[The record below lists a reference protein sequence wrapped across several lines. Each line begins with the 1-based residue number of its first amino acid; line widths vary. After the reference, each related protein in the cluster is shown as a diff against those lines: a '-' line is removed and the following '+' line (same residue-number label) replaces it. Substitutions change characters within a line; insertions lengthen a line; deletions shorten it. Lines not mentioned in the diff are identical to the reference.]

1 MPDTPVI
8 TRFAPSPTGHLH
20 IGGVRTALFCW
31 AYARRHGGRFVLRIE
46 DTDQKRSSEDA
57 ARGILEDLAWLGI
70 GWDDGPGFEVARLS
84 GPDGVVA
91 RLSEP
96 DQIKSSEQPESPGSE
111 SRATYGGDARG
122 VGPFYQSQ
130 RLDMYKK
137 YLNRLLEAYLAYPAF
152 ETSEELAAMRAEAQA
167 RKESFCYRQRTDYD
181 RQHAHA
187 EMRRREEAGEPF
199 VVRFRT
205 PTKPIRVVDSVLGEI
220 DFDEQHTDDFV
231 IRKADGYPTYH
242 FAVVID
248 DELMGVTHVLRGQE
262 HLNNTPK
269 HVALQQVLTRDDGAP
284 FRMPVYAHMPLI
296 FNTDCSKMS
305 KRDKDKLVRS
315 NCSGLRAWPR
325 ITYWWL
331 ATRIT
336 EGKLTDEENGKLKWY
351 IDDHFMDGTHVELKA
366 LQPDCLANQV
376 TQRPEMRVRLAEGT
390 RQLVDWFRDKSRQLP
405 TDALM
410 TIARDLSIDLPEIDV
425 EDFRR
430 SGYLPEVLCN
440 YLALLGW
447 NPGLKNEDGT
457 DLERF
462 DMAFL
467 CEHFSLERIGKS
479 NAKFDR
485 DKLAAFSQAS
495 LAAMEPDDFPR
506 ELRAWCKR
514 YDPALLDTLGNR
526 FDLAARAIQPRVKTL
541 GQCREPIGFVL
552 TPAEA
557 IEFDPKAVKKALHKG
572 DPNGLSVLTDFRK
585 TLATIEPFEPEPIEA
600 AVKAF
605 CEAREIGMGKLA
617 GPLRVAITGSNVSPG
632 LGETLALVGK
642 DGAIVRI
649 GHCLEECALPNE

>member
-1 MPDTPVI
+1 MPETPVI

-31 AYARRHGGRFVLRIE
+31 AYARKHGGRFVLRIE

-70 GWDDGPGFEVARLS
+70 GWDDGPGFGNL
-84 GPDGVVA
+84 
-91 RLSEP
+91 
-96 DQIKSSEQPESPGSE
+96 
-111 SRATYGGDARG
+111 GGDARG

-130 RLDMYKK
+130 RLDIYQRF
-137 YLNRLLEAYLAYPAF
+137 LAQLLDADLAYPAF
-152 ETSEELAAMRAEAQA
+152 ETAEELAAMRAEAQA
-167 RKESFCYRQRTDYD
+167 RKETFGYRQRADYD
-181 RQHAHA
+181 RDSAHA
-187 EMRRREEAGEPF
+187 EMRRREKAGEPF
-199 VVRFRT
+199 VVRFKT
-205 PTKPIRVVDSVLGEI
+205 PAKPIRVADSVLGEI
-220 DFDEQHTDDFV
+220 EFDEQHTDDFV

-269 HVALQQVLTRDDGAP
+269 HVALQQALTRDDGTP
-284 FRMPVYAHMPLI
+284 FRTPVYAHMPLI
-296 FNTDCSKMS
+296 FNTDGSKMS
-305 KRDKDKLVRS
+305 KRDKDKTVRAALKTEPEAQARSRTLV
-315 NCSGLRAWPR
+315 GDEAFAAWQ
-325 ITYWWL
+325 
-331 ATRIT
+331 
-336 EGKLTDEENGKLKWY
+336 K
-351 IDDHFMDGTHVELKA
+351 
-366 LQPDCLANQV
+366 
-376 TQRPEMRVRLAEGT
+376 
-390 RQLVDWFRDKSRQLP
+390 DKTRQLP
-405 TDALM
+405 TDALL

-447 NPGLKNEDGT
+447 NPGMKNDDGT

-462 DMAFL
+462 DAAFL

-485 DKLAAFSQAS
+485 EKLAAFSQAT
-495 LAAMEPDDFPR
+495 LAAMEPGDFAR
-506 ELRAWCKR
+506 ELRVWCER
-514 YDPALLDTLGNR
+514 YDPALLDTLAHR
-526 FDLAARAIQPRVKTL
+526 FDLAARAIQPRVQVL
-541 GQCREPIGFVL
+541 SQCREPIGFAL
-552 TPAEA
+552 MADEA

-572 DPNGLSVLTDFRK
+572 DPTGLSILGDFRE
-585 TLATIEPFEPEPIEA
+585 TLAAIEPFEPDQIEA

-617 GPLRVAITGSNVSPG
+617 QPLRVAMTGGNVSPG

-642 DGAIVRI
+642 ESALARVDR
-649 GHCLEECALPNE
+649 CLDVCGVAAG